1 MKHSRLLFCC
11 VVAAAM
17 LGTPPNSAAQEPVR
31 ERVDVSKK
39 GPQVGDRVPD
49 FTLTDQA
56 GRARTLQS
64 LMGDRGLM
72 LVFLRSADW

>member
-1 MKHSRLLFCC
+1 MKPRLLFCC

-17 LGTPPNSAAQEPVR
+17 LGISWPSTAGQAPAR

-39 GPQVGDRVPD
+39 GPQVGERVPD
-49 FTLTDQA
+49 FTLTDQL

>member
-1 MKHSRLLFCC
+1 MKPLRLVCC
-11 VVAAAM
+11 VLAAAM
-17 LGTPPNSAAQEPVR
+17 LGTPRASTAAQAPAR
-31 ERVDVSKK
+31 ERVDVSMK
-39 GPQVGDRVPD
+39 GPQVGGRVPD